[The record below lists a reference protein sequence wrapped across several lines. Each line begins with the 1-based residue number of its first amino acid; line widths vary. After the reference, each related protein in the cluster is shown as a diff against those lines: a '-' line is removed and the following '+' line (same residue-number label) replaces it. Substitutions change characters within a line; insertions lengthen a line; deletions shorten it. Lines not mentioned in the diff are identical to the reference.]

1 MHISSLS
8 PLPKIRQP
16 STLLTC
22 PPNLTGHQR
31 HYLLLLPDWSVDDTH
46 FFYYYQTCHWDDIHN
61 DKEEQDYAIFSTS
74 QKKFPD
80 IFWTNTNKMQANSL
94 TIFMIRQTIR
104 DCQSDEAKKHPP
116 DTMLS
121 NKSQKTKTSESL
133 ILRKRRQ
140 ANLQKNQHEYSDVQQ
155 LKTPKETC
163 SKLTQHSITQ
173 LSITKIFNTTGIMIA
188 I

>member
-1 MHISSLS
+1 
-8 PLPKIRQP
+8 
-16 STLLTC
+16 
-22 PPNLTGHQR
+22 
-31 HYLLLLPDWSVDDTH
+31 
-46 FFYYYQTCHWDDIHN
+46 
-61 DKEEQDYAIFSTS
+61 
-74 QKKFPD
+74 
-80 IFWTNTNKMQANSL
+80 MQANSL

-104 DCQSDEAKKHPP
+104 ECQSDEAKKAP
-116 DTMLS
+116 TGY
-121 NKSQKTKTSESL
+121 NVIKQITKTKTSESL

-173 LSITKIFNTTGIMIA
+173 LSTTKIFNTTGIMIA